1 MFRHIFIVVLISGL
15 IACGSSPKTHFYMLN
30 AENASDSISQQKAG
44 GVGVGVW
51 KVQLP
56 LLLDRYEIV
65 TRTDIYSIE
74 LADFDKWAG
83 SLGNNMTRLIASEL
97 GRRLQTDRVV
107 ISPWSSYRKND
118 YQVKIHVERFDGVL
132 GGETVLSGAWS
143 LLNAQGN
150 KELAR
155 KSFSFQTQTKGK
167 EYSDMVAALSQLTVK
182 LSEQIAGVI
191 SVQDK

>member
-15 IACGSSPKTHFYMLN
+15 TACGSSPKTHFYMLN
-30 AENASDSISQQKAG
+30 AENAPDSISQKKAG

-65 TRTDIYSIE
+65 TRTDLYSIE
-74 LADFDKWAG
+74 LADFHQWAG

-155 KSFSFQTQTKGK
+155 KSFSFKTPTKGK
-167 EYSDMVAALSQLTVK
+167 EYSDMVAALSQLTVR